1 MDRTC
6 NNQRA
11 HSGVGCIKT
20 LGKFGNIIITHAYG
34 IETKT
39 KNYRQRVRF
48 F

>member
-11 HSGVGCIKT
+11 HSGVGRIKT
-20 LGKFGNIIITHAYG
+20 LGKFGNIIITHAYR
-34 IETKT
+34 IDTET
-39 KNYRQRVRF
+39 KNYRRRVRF